1 MNRSL
6 HQPFLAGEAG
16 MGLSAYIA
24 AQQFSALIGI
34 HGTASVDLW
43 NLKAEVRGSTRG
55 YVFLSLMSQISDCML
70 QLDVLRSLEDNYFGE
85 ENIGKPTCCVAL
97 ATLEP
102 CCVLS
107 SWLHIEAGTVGHAGF
122 AFLFREIFLSLC

>member
-43 NLKAEVRGSTRG
+43 NLKAEVRAHRDMSFCHCHR
-55 YVFLSLMSQISDCML
+55 SQIAC
-70 QLDVLRSLEDNYFGE
+70 SLTFFE
-85 ENIGKPTCCVAL
+85 AL
-97 ATLEP
+97 KTTTS
-102 CCVLS
+102 VRK
-107 SWLHIEAGTVGHAGF
+107 T
-122 AFLFREIFLSLC
+122 

>member
-6 HQPFLAGEAG
+6 HQPFSAGEAG

-43 NLKAEVRGSTRG
+43 NLKAEVRGSTPG

-70 QLDVLRSLEDNYFGE
+70 
-85 ENIGKPTCCVAL
+85 
-97 ATLEP
+97 
-102 CCVLS
+102 
-107 SWLHIEAGTVGHAGF
+107 
-122 AFLFREIFLSLC
+122 

>member
-6 HQPFLAGEAG
+6 HQPFSAGEAG

-85 ENIGKPTCCVAL
+85 ENIGKPTCNRIGDIGAMLC
-97 ATLEP
+97 P
-102 CCVLS
+102 VLS
-107 SWLHIEAGTVGHAGF
+107 SWLHRRGA
-122 AFLFREIFLSLC
+122 L